1 MTVKFEM
8 IGGRT
13 CLDFVNTASQR
24 RLGPFREKLNGY
36 EDLLDWAIEAEQLTE
51 QEAAHL
57 RAKAAAQPHAAQ
69 AVVERGRLL
78 REAIYRVFTAR
89 AAGAVLPTA
98 DLELISEE
106 NARAAVNR
114 VLTPVGV
121 GSCSFEWRTYDA
133 LDRPLWPV
141 AVSAVNLAASAD
153 AARVKECGSD
163 NCNWL
168 FMDTSKNRSRRWCD
182 MKDCGNRAK
191 ARRHYH
197 RTRDAD
203 EHVKT

>member
-1 MTVKFEM
+1 MAVTFELV
-8 IGGRT
+8 GGRT

-24 RLGPFREKLNGY
+24 RIGPFREKLNSY
-36 EDLLDWAIEAEQLTE
+36 QDLLAWAVQAEQLSE
-51 QEAAHL
+51 EEATHL
-57 RAKAAAQPHAAQ
+57 TRKAAAQPAEAA
-69 AVVERGRLL
+69 AVLERGRAL
-78 REAIYRVFTAR
+78 REAIYRVFK
-89 AAGAVLPTA
+89 AGSAGSVLPEE
-98 DLELISEE
+98 DLQLISEE
-106 NARAAVNR
+106 HARAAVNR

-121 GSCSFEWRTYDA
+121 GSCTFEWRTYDQ

-141 AVSAVNLAASAD
+141 TVSAVNLAASEA

-168 FMDTSKNRSRRWCD
+168 FLDTSKNRSRRWCD

-197 RTRDAD
+197 KKREA
-203 EHVKT
+203 